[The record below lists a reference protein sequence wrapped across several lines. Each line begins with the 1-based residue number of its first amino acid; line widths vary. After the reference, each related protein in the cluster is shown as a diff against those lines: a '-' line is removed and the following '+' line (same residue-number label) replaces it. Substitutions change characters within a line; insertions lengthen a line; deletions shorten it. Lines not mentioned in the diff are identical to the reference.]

1 MANYFTLEYESTANT
16 SPSNVEL
23 NYGSPTSGG
32 LTVHV
37 SLYAGSGFTP
47 THYKMWGLEL
57 VEGEGV
63 VTASGAE
70 WIAFTDERTA
80 RLARHNDPQSAY
92 VKFKNASE
100 TETDTFQ
107 SNEVTFTFVE
117 PTIRGNQS
125 WFTDFEEL
133 GFESA
138 SSNALYRAAAS
149 TKVEFN
155 KSKLDQL
162 AFSGRNFSGLVIG
175 DSEVYVDPA
184 SEIGQIIG
192 LDSSSYVTIEKQFA
206 SDDVPMVTVKY
217 DDGSSYTLTAYDQEI
232 KTTVS
237 GQNAGRIDNVSW
249 NSGTRTLSFDAY
261 EFSTYGF
268 ATIQKVEFHET
279 SQTGVYV
286 GNTATFYV
294 YVQDTNGEAVESA
307 PVSVSGI
314 SGNIGSLQ
322 ETPPVNTNA
331 QGLAEFNLDVTSAGS
346 MVFRASVDNYSTDE
360 DLVITG
366 LAPVNAQRSLLT
378 QYEQIRRS
386 ATYLDTVSGVNT
398 QAVAEP
404 TTPTVSGLSDDVLE
418 HDLNVLRTLI
428 KQIKGTSDWFSEIPT
443 YTDPK
448 ATDTD
453 KDANLTELSGNT
465 LDASTIILAVAEDN
479 SGAGYSLTPGDE
491 GFLFT
496 TTLDYATPI
505 NTIGL
510 PIFKSTTNSGTYND
524 EGGLDRVVGIDVID
538 VDTGGEFKDT
548 NGNIVYAKFHDGADY
563 GGTGDGTDVY
573 VKFYTEEG
581 EYTTTS
587 GDPSDVMIVY
597 PYRKTLA
604 DMSEHEWK
612 RTDFISSWEGDE
624 VIVSDIVDLYS
635 YTGAADNVA
644 NPTWTTISGAPILD
658 DSVNSLKDALDFIN
672 DELGDRTFTEQNYIT
687 SGDTITD
694 ILDDLDA
701 NMNLVSQTVAGGVED
716 KYVVTVDQD
725 YAAGSSYT
733 LPVGVT
739 YTPSSDGSQQG
750 KNMDVYL
757 DGQLLSASTG
767 NNGVNEDK
775 DYAETSPTTI
785 KFHFDVYQYSNLLF
799 KVRQ

>member
-57 VEGEGV
+57 VEGEGI

-80 RLARHNDPQSAY
+80 RLARHNNPQSAY
-92 VKFKNASE
+92 VKFKDASE
-100 TETDTFQ
+100 TETDTFE

-117 PTIRGNQS
+117 PTIRGS
-125 WFTDFEEL
+125 VAWDTDFEEL
-133 GFESA
+133 GFDSA
-138 SSNALYRAAAS
+138 SSNKVTRISAK

-155 KSKLDQL
+155 KSKLEQL
-162 AFSGRNFSGLVIG
+162 SFSGRNFTGLSIG
-175 DSEVYVDPA
+175 DDSIYINPA

-192 LDSSSYVTIEKQFA
+192 LDSNSYVTIEKTFDA
-206 SDDVPMVTVKY
+206 DDVPMITVLY
-217 DDGSSYTLTAYDQEI
+217 DEGSSYTLTAYDQEI
-232 KTTVS
+232 KTTLS
-237 GQNAGRIDNVSW
+237 GSNVGRIDNVSW

-261 EFSTYGF
+261 RFSTYGF

-279 SQTGVYV
+279 SETGVYV
-286 GNTATFYV
+286 GDTATFYV

-307 PVSVSGI
+307 PVTISGV
-314 SGNIGSLQ
+314 SGNIGVLQ
-322 ETPPVNTNA
+322 ETPPVNTDSN
-331 QGLAEFNLDVTSAGS
+331 GLAEFNLNVTSAGS
-346 MVFRASVDNYSTDE
+346 MEFSASVDNHTTSE
-360 DLVITG
+360 NFIITG
-366 LAPVNAQRSLLT
+366 ITPVTAQRSLLT

-386 ATYLDTVSGVNT
+386 ATYDDAVADVNT

-404 TTPTVSGLSDDVLE
+404 STPTVSGLSDDVLE
-418 HDLNVLRTLI
+418 HDMNVFRTLI
-428 KQIKGTSDWFSEIPT
+428 KQIKGTSDWFTANPT
-443 YTDPK
+443 YTDPT

-453 KDANLTELSGNT
+453 KTISLNEMSGNT
-465 LDASTIILAVAEDN
+465 LDAHTIILAVTEDQ

-496 TTLDYATPI
+496 TSLQYATPI
-505 NTIGL
+505 DTTGL
-510 PIFKSTTNSGTYND
+510 PIFASTTNSGSYND

-538 VDTGGEFKDT
+538 MDTGGEFRDA
-548 NGNIVYAKFHDGADY
+548 NGDIVYAKFHDAADHS
-563 GGTGDGTDVY
+563 GTGDGTDVY

-587 GDPSDVMIVY
+587 GDPSSVMIVY
-597 PYRKTLA
+597 PYRKVLS
-604 DMSEHEWK
+604 DMEEHQWN
-612 RTDFISSWEGDE
+612 RTDFVSSWEGDE
-624 VIVSDIVDLYS
+624 AIVSDIADLWS
-635 YTGAADNVA
+635 YTGSSDGVVDPAWTSIPGSPIVDGSVDNLKAA
-644 NPTWTTISGAPILD
+644 L
-658 DSVNSLKDALDFIN
+658 DALN
-672 DELGDRTFTEQNYIT
+672 TELGTRDFTESNYVT
-687 SGDTITD
+687 SGESITD
-694 ILDDLDA
+694 VLDDLDTSMA
-701 NMNLVSQTVAGGVED
+701 LVASTVAGGVEER
-716 KYVVTVDQD
+716 YVVTVDQD
-725 YAAGSSYT
+725 YTAGDSYT
-733 LPVGVT
+733 LPVGVS
-739 YTPSSDGSQQG
+739 YTPSSDSGKQG

-757 DGQLLSASTG
+757 DGQLLVASTG
-767 NNGVNEDK
+767 AGGANEDR

-785 KFHFDVYQYSNLLF
+785 EFHFDVYQYSNLIF